1 MLLFNAAPHDSAASS
16 ICSFF
21 YSDIL
26 AAFTYSLVIKTDKS
40 QQPFQISLLATV
52 ISPKTIDYMNW
63 HKLTIPE
70 TFELLGSS
78 EHGLR
83 STIAEEKLIE
93 FGPNE
98 LQEGKKKSVL
108 GILLAQFK
116 DVMIL
121 ILLAAAIISGI
132 IGDLTDTIVILV
144 IVLLNAIIGFFQEY
158 RAEKA
163 MQALKQ
169 MAVTQARVL
178 RDGTSSWL
186 PATALVPGDVVLLE
200 AGNALPADVRIVE
213 SVNLKIEEAALT
225 GESHAIDKISQR
237 LELDDIPLG
246 DKKNMAFK
254 GTFVTYGRGT
264 AVVVATGM
272 QTELGRIAKMLQE
285 DESLTP
291 LQQRLASFGK
301 KLSVLVLLLCIL
313 FFVAGWLRGED
324 VVKMIMTSISL
335 AVAAIP
341 EALPAVITI
350 SLALAAKRMIR
361 FNSLIRKLPAVETLG
376 SVTYICTDKTGTLTK
391 NKMHVEDILVDG
403 KLYERNAIADVQ
415 QSNNVQLL
423 LHAFALNNDAVT
435 DDDNNIKGDSTEVAL
450 MEVAKE
456 QHIAADAWPRLAEI
470 AFDADRKL
478 MTTFH
483 SYNNAVISFTKGA
496 PDILL
501 QRCGNIDLAAMQQT
515 VDEMAAKG
523 HRILGFA
530 YRMWDELPHDLSA
543 DLHETDLQFLGLT
556 GIIDPPREEV
566 FDAVKQCKTAG
577 IVPVMITGDHPL
589 TAKTIAER
597 IGILNNEKD
606 LVITGQQLAAMDDD
620 SFLSKVERI
629 KVYARVSPE
638 QKLQI
643 VKMLQQKGHY
653 VAMTGDGVNDAPS
666 LKRANIG
673 IAMGITGTD
682 VSKEAAHM
690 ILLDDNFST
699 IVKAVREG
707 RRIYDNILK
716 FIKYL
721 MTTNSG
727 ELWTLL
733 LGPMIG
739 LPVALLP
746 IHILWI
752 NLVSDGLPAIS
763 LSFEKAEK
771 NVMDRPP
778 RPPQQSVFA
787 NGRGLHMIWVGMLM
801 AGIALSAQ
809 AWAINHG
816 LHWQSI
822 VFNVLCLSQMGHVLA
837 IRSETQSF
845 FSAGMFSNKPLIAAV
860 GLALLLQIAITY
872 IPFLQ
877 PIFQTEALTL
887 QEFLLV
893 GAASSLVFIAVEIEK
908 KISNS
913 RREKQRRVEVG
924 M

>member
-1 MLLFNAAPHDSAASS
+1 
-16 ICSFF
+16 
-21 YSDIL
+21 
-26 AAFTYSLVIKTDKS
+26 
-40 QQPFQISLLATV
+40 
-52 ISPKTIDYMNW
+52 MNW
-63 HKLTIPE
+63 HRLSIVE
-70 TFELLGSS
+70 TFELLGTTQQ
-78 EHGLR
+78 GL
-83 STIAEEKLIE
+83 STNAAEEKLVHV
-93 FGPNE
+93 GPNE
-98 LQEGKKKSVL
+98 LQEGKKKSIA
-108 GILLAQFK
+108 GMLLAQFK

-132 IGDLTDTIVILV
+132 IGDLTDTIVILI
-144 IVLLNAIIGFFQEY
+144 IVCLNAVIGFFQEY

-169 MAVTQARVL
+169 MAVTQTRVL
-178 RDGTSSWL
+178 RDGKPAWL
-186 PATALVPGDVVLLE
+186 PATVLVPGDVVLLD
-200 AGNALPADVRIVE
+200 AGSAVPADVRIIE

-225 GESHAIDKISQR
+225 GESQAIDKIVNP
-237 LELDDIPLG
+237 LEVDDLPLG

-264 AVVVATGM
+264 AVVIATGM

-285 DESLTP
+285 DETLTP
-291 LQQRLASFGK
+291 LQQRMASFGK
-301 KLSVLVLLLCIL
+301 KLSVLVLFLCIL

-324 VVKMIMTSISL
+324 VVKMVMTSISL

-391 NKMHVEDILVDG
+391 NKMHVEDVFVNG
-403 KLYERNAIADVQ
+403 NLYERNDLQAIKEDV
-415 QSNNVQLL
+415 NVMNLL
-423 LHAFALNNDAVT
+423 QAFALNNDAVA
-435 DDDNNIKGDSTEVAL
+435 DENQVIKGDSTEIAL
-450 MEVAKE
+450 MEVSTE
-456 QHIAADAWPRLAEI
+456 HHIQTGTWPRLAEI

-483 SYNNAVISFTKGA
+483 SYDQKIISFTKGA

-501 QRCGNIDLAAMQQT
+501 QRCVDIDLPAMQKQ
-515 VDEMAAKG
+515 VDAMAAKG

-530 YRMWDELPHDLSA
+530 LRYWDALPENPDSEI
-543 DLHETDLQFLGLT
+543 HETGLQFLGLT

-566 FDAVKQCKTAG
+566 FEAVAQCKTAG

-597 IGILNNEKD
+597 IGILSSNHD
-606 LVITGQQLAAMDDD
+606 LVITGQQLAAMDND
-620 SFLSKVERI
+620 SFLAKVEKI

-771 NVMDRPP
+771 DIMNRPP

-787 NGRGLHMIWVGMLM
+787 NGRGIHMIWVGILM
-801 AGIALSAQ
+801 AGITLSLQ
-809 AWAINHG
+809 GWAIRNG
-816 LHWQSI
+816 LHWQTI
-822 VFNVLCLSQMGHVLA
+822 VFNVLCLCQMGHVLA
-837 IRSETQSF
+837 IRSEKQSL
-845 FSAGMFSNKPLIAAV
+845 FSIGIFSNKPLIGAV
-860 GLALLLQIAITY
+860 IIALLLQFVITY
-872 IPFLQ
+872 VPFFQ

-887 QEFLLV
+887 NEFLLV
-893 GAASSLVFIAVEIEK
+893 GAASSLVFFAVETEK
-908 KISNS
+908 AIFRK
-913 RREKQRRVEVG
+913 RRKFNPAVLF
-924 M
+924 

>member
-1 MLLFNAAPHDSAASS
+1 
-16 ICSFF
+16 
-21 YSDIL
+21 
-26 AAFTYSLVIKTDKS
+26 
-40 QQPFQISLLATV
+40 
-52 ISPKTIDYMNW
+52 MNW
-63 HKLTIPE
+63 HRLSIPE
-70 TFELLGSS
+70 VFELLGTSQ
-78 EHGLR
+78 HGL
-83 STIAEEKLIE
+83 STTIAEDKLLEI
-93 FGPNE
+93 GPNE
-98 LQEGKKKSVL
+98 LQEGKKKSVAS
-108 GILLAQFK
+108 ILLAQFK

-121 ILLAAAIISGI
+121 ILMAAAIISGI
-132 IGDLTDTIVILV
+132 IGDITDTIVILV
-144 IVLLNAIIGFFQEY
+144 IVLLNAVIGFLQEY

-163 MQALKQ
+163 MQALKR
-169 MAVTQARVL
+169 MAIMQAKIM
-178 RDGTSSWL
+178 RDGRIAWL
-186 PATALVPGDVVLLE
+186 PATVLVPGDIVFLE
-200 AGNALPADVRIVE
+200 AGNAVPADVRIIE

-225 GESHAIDKISQR
+225 GESNAVDKITHS
-237 LELDDIPLG
+237 LEVDDLPVG
-246 DKKNMAFK
+246 DKKNMGFK

-264 AVVVATGM
+264 AVVIATGM

-285 DESLTP
+285 DETLTP
-291 LQQRLASFGK
+291 LQQRMASFGK
-301 KLSVLVLLLCIL
+301 KLSVLVLFLCVL

-324 VVKMIMTSISL
+324 VVKMILTSISL

-361 FNSLIRKLPAVETLG
+361 LNSLIRKLPAVETLG

-391 NKMHVEDILVDG
+391 NKMYVEDVFVNGKVYDRNELSFILEKHEVM
-403 KLYERNAIADVQ
+403 
-415 QSNNVQLL
+415 LL
-423 LHAFALNNDAVT
+423 LQAFALNNDSFEDADKV
-435 DDDNNIKGDSTEVAL
+435 IKGDSTEIAL
-450 MEVAKE
+450 LEVSRE
-456 QHIAADAWPRLAEI
+456 QKIQTGTWPRLSEI

-483 SYNNAVISFTKGA
+483 LHENKIISFTKGA

-501 QRCGNIDLAAMQQT
+501 QHCINIDMPVLQKQ
-515 VDEMAAKG
+515 VDKMAAKG
-523 HRILGFA
+523 LRVLGFA
-530 YRMWDELPHDLSA
+530 FRYWDAVPPNPDSEF
-543 DLHETDLQFLGLT
+543 HESGLQFLGLA

-566 FDAVKQCKTAG
+566 FDAVAQCKTAG
-577 IVPVMITGDHPL
+577 IIPVMITGDHPL
-589 TAKTIAER
+589 TAKTIAQR
-597 IGILNNEKD
+597 IGILSNEND
-606 LVITGQQLAAMDDD
+606 LVITGQELAALDNE
-620 SFLSKVERI
+620 SFLAKVEKI

-638 QKLQI
+638 QKLHI
-643 VKMLQQKGHY
+643 VKALQRKGHY

-721 MTTNSG
+721 MTSNSG

-733 LGPMIG
+733 IGPIIG

-752 NLVSDGLPAIS
+752 NLVTDGLPAIS

-771 NVMDRPP
+771 NIMNRPP

-787 NGRGLHMIWVGMLM
+787 NGRGTHMIWVGMLM

-809 AWAINHG
+809 SWAISHG
-816 LHWQSI
+816 LHWQTI

-837 IRSETQSF
+837 IRSESQSF
-845 FSAGMFSNKPLIAAV
+845 FSAGIFSNKPLIGSVLAAF
-860 GLALLLQIAITY
+860 LLQFSVTY
-872 IPFLQ
+872 IQFLQ
-877 PIFQTEALTL
+877 PIFKTQALTVH
-887 QEFLLV
+887 EFILV
-893 GAASSLVFIAVEIEK
+893 GAASSVVFFAVEIEK
-908 KISNS
+908 IIS
-913 RREKQRRVEVG
+913 RKYGLRK
-924 M
+924 

>member
-1 MLLFNAAPHDSAASS
+1 
-16 ICSFF
+16 
-21 YSDIL
+21 
-26 AAFTYSLVIKTDKS
+26 
-40 QQPFQISLLATV
+40 
-52 ISPKTIDYMNW
+52 MNW
-63 HKLTIPE
+63 HRLSITE
-70 TFELLGSS
+70 VFELLGTNQQ
-78 EHGLR
+78 GL
-83 STIAEEKLIE
+83 TATAAEEKLLKN
-93 FGPNE
+93 GPNE
-98 LQEGKKKSVL
+98 LQEGKKKSVA
-108 GILLAQFK
+108 GILFSQFK

-121 ILLAAAIISGI
+121 ILLGAAIISGVV
-132 IGDLTDTIVILV
+132 GDLTDAVVILIIVIL
-144 IVLLNAIIGFFQEY
+144 NALVGFFQEY

-178 RDGTSSWL
+178 RNGTINWL
-186 PATALVPGDVVLLE
+186 PATVLVPGDIVLLE
-200 AGNALPADVRIVE
+200 AGNAVPADVRIIE

-225 GESHAIDKISQR
+225 GESHAVDKVTYP
-237 LELDDIPLG
+237 LEQDSMPLG
-246 DKKNMAFK
+246 DQTNMAFK
-254 GTFVTYGRGT
+254 GTFVTYGRGS

-285 DESLTP
+285 EETLTP
-291 LQQRLASFGK
+291 LQQRMASFGK
-301 KLSVLVLLLCIL
+301 RLSILVLFLCIV
-313 FFVAGWLRGED
+313 FFVAGWLRDED
-324 VVKMIMTSISL
+324 ILKMVLTSISL

-361 FNSLIRKLPAVETLG
+361 VNSLIRKLPAVETLG

-391 NKMHVEDILVDG
+391 NKMYVEQVLVG
-403 KLYERNAIADVQ
+403 GQLYETNALSSATQ
-415 QSNNVQLL
+415 QDDMKLL
-423 LHAFALNNDAVT
+423 LHAFALNNDAV
-435 DDDNNIKGDSTEVAL
+435 DDGVNGIKGDSTEIAL
-450 MEVAKE
+450 MEIAK
-456 QHIAADAWPRLAEI
+456 QQNVQTSDWPRLAEI
-470 AFDADRKL
+470 AFDADRKM

-483 SYNNAVISFTKGA
+483 SYNNKIISFTKGA

-501 QRCGNIDLAAMQQT
+501 TRCGDIDLNEMQGQ
-515 VDEMAAKG
+515 VDDMAAKG
-523 HRILGFA
+523 QRTLGFA
-530 YRMWDELPHDLSA
+530 YRYWDAVPQTPESET
-543 DLHETDLQFLGLT
+543 HEYDLQFLGLA

-566 FDAVKQCKTAG
+566 FDAVAQCKTAG

-589 TAKTIAER
+589 TAKTIAQR
-597 IGILNNEKD
+597 IGILSSESD
-606 LVITGQQLAAMDDD
+606 IVMTGQQLAALDTD
-620 SFLSKVERI
+620 SFLAKVEKI

-699 IVKAVREG
+699 IVKAIKEG

-771 NVMDRPP
+771 DIMNRPP
-778 RPPQQSVFA
+778 RSPQHNVFSE
-787 NGRGLHMIWVGMLM
+787 GRGLHMMWVGILM
-801 AGIALSAQ
+801 AGITLSLQ
-809 AWAINHG
+809 GWAIKNG
-816 LHWQSI
+816 LHWQTI
-822 VFNVLCLSQMGHVLA
+822 VFNVLCLCQLGHVLA
-837 IRSETQSF
+837 IRSEKDSL
-845 FSAGMFSNKPLIAAV
+845 FSQGIFSNKPLLGAV
-860 GLALLLQIAITY
+860 LIGFILQFAITY

-877 PIFQTEALTL
+877 PIFKTEALTL
-887 QEFLLV
+887 NEFILV
-893 GAASSLVFIAVEIEK
+893 GIASSLVFFAVEIEK
-908 KISNS
+908 LISRK
-913 RREKQRRVEVG
+913 RRMKE
-924 M
+924 

>member
-1 MLLFNAAPHDSAASS
+1 
-16 ICSFF
+16 
-21 YSDIL
+21 
-26 AAFTYSLVIKTDKS
+26 
-40 QQPFQISLLATV
+40 
-52 ISPKTIDYMNW
+52 MNW
-63 HKLTIPE
+63 HRLSIEE
-70 TFELLGSS
+70 TFELLGTNPQ
-78 EHGLR
+78 GLNI
-83 STIAEEKLIE
+83 SDAEEKFLQY
-93 FGPNE
+93 GSNE
-98 LQEGKKKSVL
+98 LQEGKKKSVAGML
-108 GILLAQFK
+108 FDQFK

-121 ILLAAAIISGI
+121 ILLAAAVISGI

-144 IVLLNAIIGFFQEY
+144 IVVLNAVIGFFQEY

-178 RDGTSSWL
+178 RGGQSNWL

-200 AGNALPADVRIVE
+200 AGNAVPADLRIVE

-225 GESHAIDKISQR
+225 GESHAIDKITHS
-237 LELDDIPLG
+237 LETDDLPIG
-246 DKKNMAFK
+246 DRSNMAFK

-264 AVVVATGM
+264 GIVIATGM

-285 DESLTP
+285 EETLTP
-291 LQQRLASFGK
+291 LQQRMASFGK
-301 KLSVLVLLLCIL
+301 KLSILVLFLCVL

-324 VVKMIMTSISL
+324 MVKMVLTSISL

-391 NKMHVEDILVDG
+391 NKMHVEDVFVNGRLVERKKLASITEQQDG
-403 KLYERNAIADVQ
+403 KLI
-415 QSNNVQLL
+415 LL
-423 LHAFALNNDAVT
+423 AFALNNDAVE
-435 DDDNNIKGDSTEVAL
+435 DAEKNIKGDSTETAL
-450 MEVAKE
+450 MEVALE
-456 QHIAADAWPRLAEI
+456 QKIKVTDWPRLAEI
-470 AFDADRKL
+470 AFDSERKL

-483 SYNNAVISFTKGA
+483 EHDKKIISFTKGA

-501 QRCGNIDLAAMQQT
+501 QRCRDTDPSKLLQQ
-515 VDEMAAKG
+515 VDEMAEKG
-523 HRILGFA
+523 HRVLGFA
-530 YRMWDELPHDLSA
+530 YRYWDTMPAEPDILI
-543 DLHETDLQFLGLT
+543 HETGLQFLGLA
-556 GIIDPPREEV
+556 GIIDPPRDEV

-577 IVPVMITGDHPL
+577 IVPVIITGDHPL
-589 TAKTIAER
+589 TAKTIAQR
-597 IGILNNEKD
+597 VGILQSESE
-606 LVITGQQLAAMDDD
+606 LVITGKELAALDND
-620 SFLSKVERI
+620 SFLAKVEKI

-638 QKLQI
+638 QKLHI
-643 VKMLQQKGHY
+643 VKTLQQKGHY

-771 NVMDRPP
+771 DIMDRPP
-778 RPPQQSVFA
+778 RPPQQTVFA
-787 NGRGLHMIWVGMLM
+787 NGRGMHMIWVGMLM
-801 AGIALSAQ
+801 AGISLSAQ
-809 AWAINHG
+809 AWAINND
-816 LHWQSI
+816 LHWQTI

-837 IRSETQSF
+837 IRSEKQSL
-845 FSAGMFSNKPLIAAV
+845 FSIGIFSNKPLIGAV
-860 GLALLLQIAITY
+860 MIALLLQFVITY
-872 IPFLQ
+872 TPFLQ
-877 PIFQTEALTL
+877 PIFQTESLSL
-887 QEFLLV
+887 YEFVIV
-893 GAASSLVFIAVEIEK
+893 GAASSLVFFAVEVEK
-908 KISNS
+908 IVS
-913 RREKQRRVEVG
+913 RRRVK
-924 M
+924 MK

>member
-1 MLLFNAAPHDSAASS
+1 
-16 ICSFF
+16 
-21 YSDIL
+21 
-26 AAFTYSLVIKTDKS
+26 
-40 QQPFQISLLATV
+40 
-52 ISPKTIDYMNW
+52 MNW
-63 HKLTIPE
+63 HRLSIDE
-70 TFELLGSS
+70 TFELLDTRQQGFSVTDA
-78 EHGLR
+78 EDKLLR
-83 STIAEEKLIE
+83 Y
-93 FGPNE
+93 GPNE
-98 LQEGKKKSVL
+98 LQEGKKKSIA
-108 GILLAQFK
+108 GMLLAQFK

-169 MAVTQARVL
+169 MAVTQARVF
-178 RDGTSSWL
+178 RDGSIAWL
-186 PATALVPGDVVLLE
+186 PATVLVPGDVVLLE
-200 AGNALPADVRIVE
+200 AGNAVPADVRIIE
-213 SVNLKIEEAALT
+213 SINLKIEEAALT
-225 GESHAIDKISQR
+225 GESHAIDKITHS
-237 LELDDIPLG
+237 LEADDLPLG

-285 DESLTP
+285 DETLTP
-291 LQQRLASFGK
+291 LQQRMASFGK
-301 KLSVLVLLLCIL
+301 KLSVLVLFLCIL

-324 VVKMIMTSISL
+324 VVKMVLTSISL

-391 NKMHVEDILVDG
+391 NKMHVEDVFVNG
-403 KLYERNAIADVQ
+403 KLYERNALSTIKQEEDVM
-415 QSNNVQLL
+415 LL
-423 LHAFALNNDAVT
+423 LHAFALNNDAAE
-435 DDDNNIKGDSTEVAL
+435 DGDKIIKGDSTEIAL
-450 MEVAKE
+450 MEVSRE
-456 QHIAADAWPRLAEI
+456 QNIQPDTWPRLAEI

-483 SYNNAVISFTKGA
+483 SHDNKIISFTKGA

-501 QRCGNIDLAAMQQT
+501 QRCANIDLSSMQKQ
-515 VDEMAAKG
+515 VDDMAAEG

-530 YRMWDELPHDLSA
+530 YRYWDALPENPDA
-543 DLHETDLQFLGLT
+543 EIHESSLQFLGLT

-566 FDAVKQCKTAG
+566 FDAVAQCKTAG

-589 TAKTIAER
+589 TAKTIAQR
-597 IGILNNEKD
+597 IGILSNEND
-606 LVITGQQLAAMDDD
+606 IVITGQQLAALDNDN
-620 SFLSKVERI
+620 FLAKVEKI

-643 VKMLQQKGHY
+643 VKTLQQKGHY

-690 ILLDDNFST
+690 ILLDENFST

-771 NVMDRPP
+771 DIMNRPP

-816 LHWQSI
+816 LHWQTI

-837 IRSETQSF
+837 IRSENQSLF
-845 FSAGMFSNKPLIAAV
+845 GVGVFSNKPLIGAV
-860 GLALLLQIAITY
+860 LIALLLQFVITY
-872 IPFLQ
+872 TPFLQ

-887 QEFLLV
+887 NEFLFV
-893 GAASSLVFIAVEIEK
+893 GALSSIVFFAVEIEK
-908 KISNS
+908 AIFK
-913 RREKQRRVEVG
+913 RTRTYKPTFV
-924 M
+924 

>member
-1 MLLFNAAPHDSAASS
+1 
-16 ICSFF
+16 
-21 YSDIL
+21 
-26 AAFTYSLVIKTDKS
+26 
-40 QQPFQISLLATV
+40 
-52 ISPKTIDYMNW
+52 MNW
-63 HKLTIPE
+63 HRLSIEE
-70 TFELLGSS
+70 TFELLGTTPQ
-78 EHGLR
+78 GLVA
-83 STIAEEKLIE
+83 SDAEEKLLQY
-93 FGPNE
+93 GPNE
-98 LQEGKKKSVL
+98 LQEGKKKSIA
-108 GILLAQFK
+108 GMLLAQFK

-132 IGDLTDTIVILV
+132 IGDLTDTIVILIIV
-144 IVLLNAIIGFFQEY
+144 ILNAVIGFFQEY

-178 RDGTSSWL
+178 RAGNSNWI

-200 AGNALPADVRIVE
+200 AGNAVPADIRIVE

-225 GESHAIDKISQR
+225 GESHAIDKITHS
-237 LELDDIPLG
+237 LETDDLPIG
-246 DKKNMAFK
+246 DRSNMAFK

-264 AVVVATGM
+264 GIVIATGM
-272 QTELGRIAKMLQE
+272 QTELGRIARMLQE
-285 DESLTP
+285 EETLTP
-291 LQQRLASFGK
+291 LQQRMASFGK
-301 KLSVLVLLLCIL
+301 NLSILVLFLCIL

-324 VVKMIMTSISL
+324 LVKMVLTSISL

-391 NKMHVEDILVDG
+391 NKMHVEDVFVNGQLV
-403 KLYERNAIADVQ
+403 ERNNLSSVIQ
-415 QSNNVQLL
+415 QEDIKRMLL
-423 LHAFALNNDAVT
+423 AFALNNDAVE
-435 DDDNNIKGDSTEVAL
+435 DGDKNIVGDSTEVAL
-450 MEVAKE
+450 MEVALE
-456 QHIAADAWPRLAEI
+456 QDIRSGDWPRIAEI
-470 AFDADRKL
+470 AFDSGRKL

-483 SYNNAVISFTKGA
+483 EHENKIISFTKGA

-501 QRCGNIDLAAMQQT
+501 QRCQDVDEPKLLQQ

-523 HRILGFA
+523 HRVLGFA
-530 YRMWDELPHDLSA
+530 YRYWDAMPAEPNILV
-543 DLHETDLQFLGLT
+543 HETGLQFLGLA
-556 GIIDPPREEV
+556 GIIDPPRDEV
-566 FDAVKQCKTAG
+566 FDAVAQCKTAG
-577 IVPVMITGDHPL
+577 IVPVIITGDHPL
-589 TAKTIAER
+589 TAKTIAQR
-597 IGILNNEKD
+597 VGILKGETD
-606 LVITGQQLAAMDDD
+606 MLVTGKELAAMDND
-620 SFLSKVERI
+620 SFLSKVEKI

-643 VKMLQQKGHY
+643 VKALQQKGHY

-699 IVKAVREG
+699 IVRAVREG

-771 NVMDRPP
+771 DIMNRPP
-778 RPPQQSVFA
+778 RPPQQSVFS
-787 NGRGLHMIWVGMLM
+787 NGRGMHMIWVGMLM
-801 AGIALSAQ
+801 AGISLSAQ
-809 AWAINHG
+809 AWAINND
-816 LHWQSI
+816 LHWQTI

-837 IRSETQSF
+837 IRSEKRSL
-845 FSAGMFSNKPLIAAV
+845 FSIGIFSNKPLILAV
-860 GLALLLQIAITY
+860 MIALLLQFVVTY
-872 IPFLQ
+872 TPFLQ
-877 PIFQTEALTL
+877 PIFQTESLSL
-887 QEFLLV
+887 YEFIIV
-893 GAASSLVFIAVEIEK
+893 GAASSLVFISVEIEK
-908 KISNS
+908 IIF
-913 RREKQRRVEVG
+913 RRKDK
-924 M
+924 

>member
-1 MLLFNAAPHDSAASS
+1 
-16 ICSFF
+16 
-21 YSDIL
+21 
-26 AAFTYSLVIKTDKS
+26 
-40 QQPFQISLLATV
+40 
-52 ISPKTIDYMNW
+52 MNW
-63 HKLTIPE
+63 HRLSIAE
-70 TFELLGSS
+70 TFELLGTN
-78 EHGLR
+78 HQGL
-83 STIAEEKLIE
+83 SAITADEKLLKT
-93 FGPNE
+93 GPNE
-98 LQEGKKKSVL
+98 LKEGKKKSIAVM
-108 GILLAQFK
+108 LLSQFK

-121 ILLAAAIISGI
+121 ILMVAAIISGI
-132 IGDLTDTIVILV
+132 IGDLTDTIVILI
-144 IVLLNAIIGFFQEY
+144 IVLLNAIVGFFQEY

-178 RDGTSSWL
+178 RDGYISWV
-186 PATALVPGDVVLLE
+186 PATVLVPGDIVLLE
-200 AGNALPADVRIVE
+200 AGNAVPADVRIIE

-225 GESHAIDKISQR
+225 GESHAIEKITHS
-237 LELDDIPLG
+237 LGIDDLPLG

-254 GTFVTYGRGT
+254 GTFVIYGRGT
-264 AVVVATGM
+264 AVVIATGM
-272 QTELGRIAKMLQE
+272 QTELGRIAEMLQE
-285 DESLTP
+285 DEMLTP
-291 LQQRLASFGK
+291 LQQRMASFGK
-301 KLSVLVLLLCIL
+301 KLSVLVLFLCGL
-313 FFVAGWLRGED
+313 FFLAGWLRGED
-324 VVKMIMTSISL
+324 ITKMVLTSISL

-350 SLALAAKRMIR
+350 SLALAARRMIR

-391 NKMHVEDILVDG
+391 NKMHVEDVFVNG
-403 KLYERNAIADVQ
+403 KLYERNALFSIKQLD
-415 QSNNVQLL
+415 NVQLL
-423 LHAFALNNDAVT
+423 LHAFALNNDAVEGA
-435 DDDNNIKGDSTEVAL
+435 DKIIKGDSTEIAL
-450 MEVAKE
+450 METARE
-456 QHIAADAWPRLAEI
+456 QNIQPDVWPRLSEI

-483 SYNNAVISFTKGA
+483 RYDNKIISFTKGA

-501 QRCGNIDLAAMQQT
+501 QRCIDIDFYAMQKQ
-515 VDEMAAKG
+515 VDDMATEG

-530 YRMWDELPHDLSA
+530 YRYWDTLPENPDS
-543 DLHETDLQFLGLT
+543 ETYETGLQFLGLT

-566 FDAVKQCKTAG
+566 FDAVAQCKTAG

-589 TAKTIAER
+589 TAKTIAQR
-597 IGILNNEKD
+597 IGILSSEKD
-606 LVITGQQLAAMDDD
+606 LIITGQQLAALDND
-620 SFLSKVERI
+620 SFLSKIEKI

-638 QKLQI
+638 QKLLI
-643 VKMLQQKGHY
+643 VKTLQQKGHY

-771 NVMDRPP
+771 DIMNRPP
-778 RPPQQSVFA
+778 RPPQQSIFA
-787 NGRGLHMIWVGMLM
+787 NGRGLHMIWVGIWM
-801 AGIALSAQ
+801 AGIALSVQ
-809 AWAINHG
+809 AWAVNNG
-816 LHWQSI
+816 LHWQTI
-822 VFNVLCLSQMGHVLA
+822 VFNILCLSQMAHVMA
-837 IRSETQSF
+837 IRFEKQSLF
-845 FSAGMFSNKPLIAAV
+845 GAEIFSNRPLIGAV
-860 GLALLLQIAITY
+860 VIALLLQFVITY
-872 IPFLQ
+872 TPLLQ

-887 QEFLLV
+887 NEFLLV
-893 GAASSLVFIAVEIEK
+893 GAASSLVFFAVEIEK
-908 KISNS
+908 KIAGRKKEN
-913 RREKQRRVEVG
+913 KVQL
-924 M
+924 

>member
-1 MLLFNAAPHDSAASS
+1 
-16 ICSFF
+16 
-21 YSDIL
+21 
-26 AAFTYSLVIKTDKS
+26 
-40 QQPFQISLLATV
+40 
-52 ISPKTIDYMNW
+52 MNW
-63 HKLTIPE
+63 HRLSIPE
-70 TFELLGSS
+70 LFELLGINRQ
-78 EHGLR
+78 GL
-83 STIAEEKLIE
+83 STVAAAEKLDQI
-93 FGPNE
+93 GPNE
-98 LQEGKKKSVL
+98 LQEGKRKSIA
-108 GILLAQFK
+108 GMFFGQFK

-121 ILLAAAIISGI
+121 ILLSAAVISGF

-144 IVLLNAIIGFFQEY
+144 IVLLNALVGFFQEY

-178 RDGTSSWL
+178 RDGSSSWL
-186 PATALVPGDVVLLE
+186 PASSLVPGDVVLLE
-200 AGNALPADVRIVE
+200 AGNAVPADLRIIE

-225 GESHAIDKISQR
+225 GESHPVDKITEP
-237 LELDDIPLG
+237 LETDDLPLG
-246 DKKNMAFK
+246 DKANMAFK

-264 AVVVATGM
+264 GIVIATGM

-285 DESLTP
+285 DETLTP
-291 LQQRLASFGK
+291 LQQRMASFGK
-301 KLSVLVLLLCIL
+301 KLSILVLFLCIL

-324 VVKMIMTSISL
+324 ITKMVLTSISL

-391 NKMHVEDILVDG
+391 NKMHVEDVFVNGRLFD
-403 KLYERNAIADVQ
+403 RNDISAV
-415 QSNNVQLL
+415 SGEEKVKLL
-423 LHAFALNNDAVT
+423 LYAFGLNNDTAE
-435 DDDNNIKGDSTEVAL
+435 DDDRHIIGDSTEIAL
-450 MEVAKE
+450 MELANELQVQKGE
-456 QHIAADAWPRLAEI
+456 WPRLAEI
-470 AFDADRKL
+470 AFESERKL

-483 SYNNAVISFTKGA
+483 SHDGKVISFTKGA

-501 QRCGNIDLAAMQQT
+501 QRCVDIELPLMLQQ
-515 VDEMAAKG
+515 VDDMASNG

-530 YRMWDELPHDLSA
+530 CRYWDEMPLHPESA
-543 DLHETDLQFLGLT
+543 LHESGLQFLGLA

-566 FDAVKQCKTAG
+566 ADAVAQCKTAG
-577 IVPVMITGDHPL
+577 IVPVMITGDHPI
-589 TAKTIAER
+589 TAKTIAQR
-597 IGILNNEKD
+597 IGILHDENE
-606 LVITGQQLAAMDDD
+606 LVITGQQLAEMDND
-620 SFLSKVERI
+620 SFLAKIEKI

-638 QKLQI
+638 QKLRI
-643 VKMLQQKGHY
+643 VKTLQQKGHY

-733 LGPMIG
+733 LGPMLG

-771 NVMDRPP
+771 NIMNRPP
-778 RPPQQSVFA
+778 RPPQQTVFA

-801 AGIALSAQ
+801 AGIALAAQ
-809 AWAINHG
+809 GWAINNG
-816 LHWQSI
+816 LHWQTI
-822 VFNVLCLSQMGHVLA
+822 VFNVLCLCQMGHVLA
-837 IRSETQSF
+837 IRSENQSL
-845 FSAGMFSNKPLIAAV
+845 FSIGIFSNKPLIGAV
-860 GLALLLQIAITY
+860 LIAFLLQFMITY
-872 IPFLQ
+872 TPLLQ
-877 PIFQTEALTL
+877 PVFKTESLTL
-887 QEFLLV
+887 FEFLIV
-893 GAASSLVFIAVEIEK
+893 GAASSIVFFAVELEK
-908 KISNS
+908 IITG
-913 RREKQRRVEVG
+913 RRLRKHNTSFV
-924 M
+924 

>member
-1 MLLFNAAPHDSAASS
+1 
-16 ICSFF
+16 
-21 YSDIL
+21 
-26 AAFTYSLVIKTDKS
+26 
-40 QQPFQISLLATV
+40 
-52 ISPKTIDYMNW
+52 MNW
-63 HKLTIPE
+63 HRLSIQE
-70 TFELLGSS
+70 AFELLGTSQDGLSS
-78 EHGLR
+78 
-83 STIAEEKLIE
+83 SAAKAKLLQT
-93 FGPNE
+93 GPNE
-98 LQEGKKKSVL
+98 LDEGKKKSIA
-108 GILLAQFK
+108 GMLLAQFK

-121 ILLAAAIISGI
+121 ILMAAAIISGI
-132 IGDLTDTIVILV
+132 IGDVTDTIVILI
-144 IVLLNAIIGFFQEY
+144 IVLLNAIIGFIQEY

-178 RDGTSSWL
+178 RDEIVTWL
-186 PATALVPGDVVLLE
+186 PASELVPGDVVLLE
-200 AGNALPADVRIVE
+200 AGNSVPADLRIIE
-213 SVNLKIEEAALT
+213 SINLKIEEAALT
-225 GESHAIDKISQR
+225 GESHAIEKTTQT
-237 LELDDIPLG
+237 LETDDISVG

-254 GTFVTYGRGT
+254 GTFVTYGRGRG
-264 AVVVATGM
+264 VVIATGM

-285 DESLTP
+285 EESLTP
-291 LQQRLASFGK
+291 LQQRMASFGK
-301 KLSVLVLLLCIL
+301 KLSVLVLFLCII

-324 VVKMIMTSISL
+324 IIKMVLTSISL

-391 NKMHVEDILVDG
+391 NKMHVEQVFANG
-403 KLYERNAIADVQ
+403 QLYERNELVAHRQKEEV
-415 QSNNVQLL
+415 SLL
-423 LHAFALNNDAVT
+423 LHAFALNNDAFE
-435 DDDNNIKGDSTEVAL
+435 DKEKNMKGDSTEIALLEVAL
-450 MEVAKE
+450 EHNVLP
-456 QHIAADAWPRLAEI
+456 DVWLRLGEI
-470 AFDADRKL
+470 AFDSDRKL

-483 SYNNAVISFTKGA
+483 RYNGSIISLTKGA

-501 QRCGNIDLAAMQQT
+501 QRCDD
-515 VDEMAAKG
+515 VDTGAIQGQVEEMADKG
-523 HRILGFA
+523 HRVLGFA
-530 YRMWDELPHDLSA
+530 YRFWDHLPENPSSE
-543 DLHETDLQFLGLT
+543 LHESGLRFIGLT

-566 FDAVKQCKTAG
+566 FDAVSQCKTAG
-577 IVPVMITGDHPL
+577 IVPVMITGDHPI

-597 IGILNNEKD
+597 IGILNSDKD
-606 LVITGQQLAAMDDD
+606 IVITGQQLAAMDND
-620 SFLSKVERI
+620 SFLSKVETI
-629 KVYARVSPE
+629 KVYARVSPD

-643 VKMLQQKGHY
+643 VKALQEKGHY
-653 VAMTGDGVNDAPS
+653 IAMTGDGVNDAPS

-733 LGPMIG
+733 LGPMLG

-752 NLVSDGLPAIS
+752 NLVTDGLPAIS

-771 NVMDRPP
+771 DTMKRPP

-787 NGRGLHMIWVGMLM
+787 NGRGLHMIWVGLLM
-801 AGIALSAQ
+801 AVITLAAQ
-809 AWAINHG
+809 GWAINNG
-816 LHWQSI
+816 LHWQTI
-822 VFNVLCLSQMGHVLA
+822 VFNVLCLCQMGHVLA
-837 IRSETQSF
+837 IRSMKQSF
-845 FSAGMFSNKPLIAAV
+845 FSSGMFSNKALIVAVILAV
-860 GLALLLQIAITY
+860 GLQFVVTY

-887 QEFLLV
+887 KEVTIVLIL
-893 GAASSLVFIAVEIEK
+893 SSLVFFAVEIEK
-908 KISNS
+908 TIS
-913 RREKQRRVEVG
+913 RRRNRNN
-924 M
+924 

>member
-1 MLLFNAAPHDSAASS
+1 
-16 ICSFF
+16 
-21 YSDIL
+21 
-26 AAFTYSLVIKTDKS
+26 
-40 QQPFQISLLATV
+40 
-52 ISPKTIDYMNW
+52 MNW
-63 HKLTIPE
+63 HRLPIPE
-70 TFELLGSS
+70 ILELLGTSQQ
-78 EHGLR
+78 GL
-83 STIAEEKLIE
+83 TTDTADEKLRE

-98 LQEGKKKSVL
+98 LQEGKKKSIFGMLV
-108 GILLAQFK
+108 AQFK

-121 ILLAAAIISGI
+121 ILLAAAIISGV
-132 IGDLTDTIVILV
+132 IGDLTDTIVILI
-144 IVLLNAIIGFFQEY
+144 IVLLNAVIGFFQEY

-163 MQALKQ
+163 MEALKQ

-186 PATALVPGDVVLLE
+186 SATALVPGDVVLLE
-200 AGNALPADVRIVE
+200 AGNAVPADIRITE
-213 SVNLKIEEAALT
+213 SVNLKVEEAALT
-225 GESHAIDKISQR
+225 GESHAIDKISHP
-237 LELDDIPLG
+237 LDNDHLPIG

-264 AVVVATGM
+264 GIVIATGM

-285 DESLTP
+285 DETQTP
-291 LQQRLASFGK
+291 LQQRMATFGK
-301 KLSVLVLLLCIL
+301 KLSVLVLFLCIL

-324 VVKMIMTSISL
+324 LVKMVLTSISL

-361 FNSLIRKLPAVETLG
+361 LNSLIRKLPAVETLG

-391 NKMHVEDILVDG
+391 NKMHVEDVYVNG
-403 KLYERNAIADVQ
+403 KLHERAALSSANGEQDLM
-415 QSNNVQLL
+415 LL
-423 LHAFALNNDAVT
+423 LHAFALNNDAVE
-435 DDDNNIKGDSTEVAL
+435 DDFKKIIGDSTEVAL
-450 MEVAKE
+450 MEIATE
-456 QHIAADAWPRLAEI
+456 QNVSKDAWPRLAEI

-483 SYNNAVISFTKGA
+483 RHDDKIISFTKGA

-501 QRCGNIDLAAMQQT
+501 QRCKDIDLAAMQQQ
-515 VDEMAAKG
+515 VDDMAAKG

-530 YRMWDELPHDLSA
+530 YRYWDALPETPDTSV
-543 DLHETDLQFLGLT
+543 HESDLQFLGLT

-566 FDAVKQCKTAG
+566 FEAVAQCKTAG

-606 LVITGQQLAAMDDD
+606 LVMTGQQLAALDNE
-620 SFLSKVERI
+620 SFLAKVEKI

-699 IVKAVREG
+699 IVKAVKEG

-733 LGPMIG
+733 LGPLIG

-771 NVMDRPP
+771 DIMNRPP
-778 RPPQQSVFA
+778 RPPQQTVFA

-801 AGIALSAQ
+801 AGIALGAQ
-809 AWAINHG
+809 SWAINHG
-816 LHWQSI
+816 LHWQTI
-822 VFNVLCLSQMGHVLA
+822 VFNVLCLCQMGHVLA
-837 IRSETQSF
+837 IRSESQSL
-845 FSAGMFSNKPLIAAV
+845 FSIGVLSNKPLIGAV
-860 GLALLLQIAITY
+860 IIAVLLQFAITY
-872 IPFLQ
+872 VPFLQ
-877 PIFQTEALTL
+877 PIFKTESLTL
-887 QEFLLV
+887 KEFMIV
-893 GAASSLVFIAVEIEK
+893 CVASSLVFFAVEIEK
-908 KISNS
+908 VIS
-913 RREKQRRVEVG
+913 RRRGRHKAKLDL
-924 M
+924 